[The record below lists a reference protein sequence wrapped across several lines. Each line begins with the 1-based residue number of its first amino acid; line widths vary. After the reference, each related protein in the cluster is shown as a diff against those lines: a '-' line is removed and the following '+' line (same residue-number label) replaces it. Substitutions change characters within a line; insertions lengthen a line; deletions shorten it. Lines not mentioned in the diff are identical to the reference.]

1 MKKLLIIATMML
13 VCFSGMWAEKAKI
26 NFKGDSIVIIDN
38 GDTAVLKDS
47 TIKVALNKAINDTIW
62 SSNLDED
69 GDFEDIQADAENR
82 KTAAE
87 ISTQW
92 ANVAET
98 ATYTIFAGIVVV
110 VFLCLFFYYLN
121 RRAKYKAIEKAI
133 ENNYP
138 LPPSLG
144 GSSQPKVAQQPNAWR
159 NYTPPTP
166 TPPAASGP
174 APQQPA
180 PGSNMP
186 PQPPMAPAYYRT
198 NYQAYKGSFK
208 LIAVGLA
215 LMIFF
220 LFCGGAMP
228 MVGMMTMLVL
238 LGLGK
243 ALITY
248 KEIQQ
253 DKDYWQWQAMQN
265 AQNAQPFATAPQQ
278 PAAPQP
284 QPDPEQEP
292 QPPVFTNPD
301 NKQ

>member
-1 MKKLLIIATMML
+1 MKKVLFTAMVMLITL
-13 VCFSGMWAEKAKI
+13 FSTPSEAKVGRSGDTTIII
-26 NFKGDSIVIIDN
+26 NN
-38 GDTAVLKDS
+38 GDTAIVTDS
-47 TIKVALNKAINDTIW
+47 AVKSVVVKAINDTIW

-69 GDFEDIQADAENR
+69 GDFVGVDDDVKNR

-110 VFLCLFFYYLN
+110 VFLCLLFYFLN
-121 RRAKYKAIEKAI
+121 RRSKYKAIEKAI

-144 GSSQPKVAQQPNAWR
+144 GSGQPKPSQPNAWR
-159 NYTPPTP
+159 NYTPN
-166 TPPAASGP
+166 TPPAPPAGATPSGAAP
-174 APQQPA
+174 QQQAPQQPT
-180 PGSNMP
+180 P
-186 PQPPMAPAYYRT
+186 PPMYYRS
-198 NYQAYKGSFK
+198 NYHAYNGSIK

-220 LFCGGAMP
+220 LFTGAEP
-228 MVGMMTMLVL
+228 MVGLTSMLVL

-243 ALITY
+243 AFITY
-248 KEIQQ
+248 KEQQQ
-253 DKDYWQWQAMQN
+253 DREYWQWQAMQP
-265 AQNAQPFATAPQQ
+265 QQQPQPQQ
-278 PAAPQP
+278 PAPEAQPQP
-284 QPDPEQEP
+284 QQEENAEP

-301 NKQ
+301 SQQ